1 MNITDILDQKLQVL
15 GDHIDSNIDKAL
27 QSQKD
32 NLNQE
37 LDNLK
42 TNEIAGLVE
51 KYDKL
56 QEQADSLEISSKRS
70 GSAQQDENWVSS
82 MISQIKGANGF
93 ADQVR
98 SKQGIA
104 FNVPMFSTKVGTPL
118 TGANDFVDGTTSL
131 NVVPPDYQQGIIF
144 TPSRIQHVR
153 QFLPTG
159 TTQSDLIRY
168 VVESSVSDGTAMKAE
183 GANAG
188 EYSFDLAVADAPVRT
203 IASFVRLSNE
213 MLEDVQGLTSYL
225 TTRLPS
231 KIRAKEDNIL
241 LFGSDSPSLTGL
253 TESANSYT
261 DQLADSNVNRFDILT
276 KAVAQVRQQEYTANA
291 IMVHPDDFYNLMLI
305 KDAQGRYVIPE
316 TARFGGALPMIAGV
330 PLIANTAMTT
340 DKFLVGDFNLGAQ
353 LFDRQ
358 QSSIRFYEQ
367 DQDNVVKGVVTVVAS
382 ERIALAVYR
391 SGAFIF
397 GDFSDALTAGA
408 S

>member
-1 MNITDILDQKLQVL
+1 MNITEILDQKLQVL
-15 GDHIDSNIDKAL
+15 GDHIDSNIEKAL
-27 QSQKD
+27 ESQKD

-51 KYDKL
+51 KYNKL
-56 QEQADSLEISSKRS
+56 QEQADNLEISSKRS
-70 GSAQQDENWVSS
+70 GSAQQSENWVSS
-82 MISQIKGANGF
+82 MISQIKGADGF

-144 TPSRIQHVR
+144 TPSRNVHVR

-183 GANAG
+183 GSDAG
-188 EYSFDLAVADAPVRT
+188 EYSFDLAVSDAPVRT

-231 KIRAKEDNIL
+231 KIRTKEDNIL

-253 TESANSYT
+253 TEDARAYT
-261 DQLADSNVNRFDILT
+261 DELADSNVNRFDILT

-340 DKFLVGDFNLGAQ
+340 DKFLVGDFDLGAQ

-367 DQDNVVKGVVTVVAS
+367 D
-382 ERIALAVYR
+382 
-391 SGAFIF
+391 
-397 GDFSDALTAGA
+397 
-408 S
+408 